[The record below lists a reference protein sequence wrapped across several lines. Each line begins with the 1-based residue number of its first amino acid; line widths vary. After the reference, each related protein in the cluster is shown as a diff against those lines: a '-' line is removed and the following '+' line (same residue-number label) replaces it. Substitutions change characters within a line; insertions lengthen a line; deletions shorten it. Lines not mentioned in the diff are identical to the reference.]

1 MIGLVT
7 DHDGTADCALLLA
20 RLAFYCAAKF
30 VCVSSPPK
38 MHSRDLRHISCKQ
51 IMRISFILIPYL
63 YEIAYGF
70 IQGLFEGLETLIL
83 IPYLYEIAYGFIQGL
98 FRLSVDG

>member
-1 MIGLVT
+1 
-7 DHDGTADCALLLA
+7 
-20 RLAFYCAAKF
+20 
-30 VCVSSPPK
+30 
-38 MHSRDLRHISCKQ
+38 
-51 IMRISFILIPYL
+51 MRISFILIPYL